1 MSGTDQISAHLD
13 RAWERLARGDYDAT
27 ERSARLVL
35 EQSPRHPEALHLLGS
50 LHAAQEKREEALEL
64 FQAAMQEDEG
74 YLDPILA
81 CAELWLSQFQNPEKC
96 LEHCEDILSFAD
108 EPEDIVEAT
117 LLKCEA
123 LLELGEKEEVLH
135 LLRELPE
142 VVEAPLLYRWGRALI
157 DIEQFTDAE
166 QKLRAAISVDPS
178 FSDAYYDLGK
188 LLRDKGKEEDAFYFL
203 WGSYTLDINGQREVA
218 SLREWLPEV
227 AEKTRA
233 DLPSGMRALL
243 NGVPLLLAPRLGPE
257 LVAEGFDPRSL
268 CFFAGQ
274 PAEPAQQKR
283 AQLERIFVYQMPLSL
298 YAKTPAAA
306 ERELRA
312 ALLAEAAEFFQL
324 SDRELADRGVSPE
337 EL

>member
-13 RAWERLARGDYDAT
+13 RAWERLARGEYDAA

-35 EQSPRHPEALHLLGS
+35 AQNPRHPEALHLLGS
-50 LHAAQEKREEALEL
+50 LCATQEKREEALEL
-64 FQAAMQEDEG
+64 FHTAMQEDEG

-123 LLELGEKEEVLH
+123 LFELGEKDEVLH

-142 VVEAPLLYRWGRALI
+142 VVEASLLYRW
-157 DIEQFTDAE
+157 DIEQFADAE
-166 QKLRAAISVDPS
+166 QKLRAAISLEPNLA
-178 FSDAYYDLGK
+178 DAHYDLGK
-188 LLRDKGKEEDAFYFL
+188 LLRDKGKEEDAFHFL
-203 WGSYTLDINGQREVA
+203 WGSYLLDITGQRESA
-218 SLREWLPEV
+218 ALREWLPEV

-243 NGVPLLLAPRLGPE
+243 NGVPLLLAPRIGPE

-283 AQLERIFVYQMPLSL
+283 AQLDRIFVYQMPLAL
-298 YAKTPAAA
+298 FAKTPAAA

>member
-13 RAWERLARGDYDAT
+13 RAWERLSRGDYEAS
-27 ERSARLVL
+27 ERSAKLIL
-35 EQSPRHPEALHLLGS
+35 AQNPKHPEALHLLGS
-50 LHAAQEKREEALEL
+50 LCAAQEKREEALEL
-64 FQAAMQEDEG
+64 FHSAMQEDEG

-81 CAELWLSQFQNPEKC
+81 CAELWLLQYQNPEKC

-123 LLELGEKEEVLH
+123 LFELGEKEEVLH

-142 VVEAPLLYRWGRALI
+142 VTDAPLLYRWGRCLI

-166 QKLRAAISVDPS
+166 QKLRAAISIDPTL
-178 FSDAYYDLGK
+178 SDAYYDLGK

-203 WGSYTLDINGQREVA
+203 WGSYSLDITGQREVA
-218 SLREWLPEV
+218 VMREWLPEV

-233 DLPSGMRALL
+233 NLPSGMRALL
-243 NGVPLLLAPRLGPE
+243 NGVPLLLAPRIGPE

-274 PAEPAQQKR
+274 PAESAQKKPP
-283 AQLERIFVYQMPLSL
+283 QLERIFVYQMPLSL
-298 YAKTPAAA
+298 YAKTQSAV
-306 ERELRA
+306 ERELRT